1 MSRFTKSP
9 DEPITSQKEDKFG
22 REKFANSVAE
32 ALVKVPKQQSMTVGL
47 YGSWGSGKTSIINM
61 AIDYLTKKYTDK
73 VVVIKFNPWIFS
85 STESLHLAF
94 FSTLASR
101 LDTKLYKGKHSIGE
115 LLRKYAKLTGPL
127 SDTVGMFF
135 PPASWPTRVASILS
149 SFGKT
154 EASSS
159 EKVDIDETRHL
170 INELLSKSGKRIVVV
185 IDDIDRLDSDEIH
198 QVFKLVKNVAHFQNI
213 SYLLAFDQVVV
224 AKALSNRYPSNP
236 KIGGNFIDKIVQLPL
251 YVPTVDQSLL
261 NKYLTEELDR
271 IIAQNKLDASEEDI
285 SRFQSVY
292 FVRDGQDLFDT
303 PRKVVRFLNTVDFS
317 IERLGDET
325 SFTDTVLVD
334 MLRNFFPELYMRT
347 ANNKELLLG
356 QGHHGRREEEE
367 KKLLNKTI
375 FGNEDPTSIEVTI
388 VKELFPTVEWA
399 FGGAGYAGDFIRGWE
414 KARRICTEK
423 YFNRYFAYDIP
434 VGDVADAKIQSL
446 LNLLSLPKTTKA
458 QAEKQF
464 RSIVKDS
471 DSTIVISKL
480 RSQEESLSETVSE
493 KLSQVL
499 ISVDKDLPRPKQALA
514 GDMLSPYIQS
524 AVLAVKLTRHTQH
537 PYSLLESYIKEVPV
551 NYAAEIL
558 RWARVNSEKSKDSGE
573 DFVPL
578 LSSNQVENLG
588 RLVAER
594 IKKYTKTHY
603 IQVDFPDDVAHLM
616 WIWKKWGEKS
626 DIQKYFT
633 RSFNSS
639 NDRAI
644 EFLMSYV
651 SDAWS
656 IETGIKTRSDFRREA
671 YDEIAKL
678 VDPGIFVKP
687 LIQLFGKEVNEG
699 DYESYRSNKNNDDK
713 FRIAQQFLYMHRTVT
728 SENKS
733 SVNRKTDIIDG
744 EVVDKA

>member
-499 ISVDKDLPRPKQALA
+499 ISVAKDLPRPKQALA